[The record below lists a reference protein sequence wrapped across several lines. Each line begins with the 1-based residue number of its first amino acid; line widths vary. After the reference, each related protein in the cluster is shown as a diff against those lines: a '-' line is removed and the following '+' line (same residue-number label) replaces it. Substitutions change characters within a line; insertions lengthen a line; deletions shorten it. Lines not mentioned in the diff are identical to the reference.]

1 MNRLALFLPAILL
14 AACGSPQPAQPSEG
28 DAIEICLLCY
38 RKSGDAAKQLGLP
51 DDGLPSTV
59 SLRLYNR
66 AWRLSR
72 PPGGPFEVVAR
83 VPGSNTVEEELSDDA
98 CARLFQLMW
107 TQGFMDLPGDRFLD
121 RSRFV
126 EGYSTTAI
134 SVARNDERH
143 IVFLEDVTG
152 PRGDDPRWDRF
163 VSCQSGILDGMSGN
177 VGVRAKVRKDPPPF
191 PK

>member
-1 MNRLALFLPAILL
+1 MARLGILLPAVLL
-14 AACGSPQPAQPSEG
+14 AACGSPEPAPSPAG

-38 RKSGDAAKQLGLP
+38 RKSGDAARRMGLP

-59 SLRLYNR
+59 SFRLYNR

-83 VPGSNTVEEELSDDA
+83 VPGADALEEELADDA
-98 CARLFQLMW
+98 CERLYQLMW
-107 TQGFMDLPGDRFLD
+107 TQGFMELPGERFLD

-152 PRGDDPRWDRF
+152 AAGDNPLWDRF
-163 VSCQSGILDGMSGN
+163 AACQGGILDGVRGN